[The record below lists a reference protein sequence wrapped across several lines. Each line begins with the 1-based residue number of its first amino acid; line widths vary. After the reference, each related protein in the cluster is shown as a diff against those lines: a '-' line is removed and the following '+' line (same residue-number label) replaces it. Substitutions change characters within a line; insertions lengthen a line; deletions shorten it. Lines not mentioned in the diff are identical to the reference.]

1 MLYIED
7 IIALSEIVND
17 SEMDFSEILETFPR
31 EVLDEYAELLK
42 IDPLTVQEQD
52 FLEYYEDYA

>member
-1 MLYIED
+1 MLYIENV
-7 IIALSEIVND
+7 ITLSEIVND